1 MNTVH
6 SDDDLD
12 GDDQDDA
19 EDQDP
24 HEEGDDIDNNDVE
37 PMDFD
42 ENALDS
48 DDCHSDGNDDGGDGD
63 FAIYDFNE
71 DVMICPSE
79 ARHVH
84 HEGPIDGAPFE
95 VLSTEQGVRHDH
107 TIPTVATGTV
117 ESDVGASQ
125 PLNDSCRSSER
136 HAGDDAPHIDEPMIA
151 LHDTAP
157 TTVHIETANAS
168 PESNHPIQIEALH
181 VPEPRT
187 APTPTTLGSASTSE
201 LHSHA
206 QSQHRPLTQSIASSS
221 PLVVPLK
228 LRVDATLV
236 ATRNQ
241 LRSVG
246 REARRRPPVA
256 STSIPIP
263 RGQFT
268 GRGEVGVE
276 ALSRRTSVRGTGTR
290 GLGLGGGSRARD
302 ANTIYDAGTSQNES
316 QSVLC
321 GNAPNES
328 TTNQVRSSCG
338 SMGAGQRIT
347 RGMKRRKRH
356 QGMALRFT
364 VEDYDESEGRPHLDE
379 NGICDAEG
387 SCRTK
392 KLVVTRAENLRL
404 RSVSLQTDDDLS
416 TEDSKEDPRCVEAND
431 PTVQIRR

>member
-1 MNTVH
+1 
-6 SDDDLD
+6 
-12 GDDQDDA
+12 
-19 EDQDP
+19 
-24 HEEGDDIDNNDVE
+24 
-37 PMDFD
+37 
-42 ENALDS
+42 
-48 DDCHSDGNDDGGDGD
+48 
-63 FAIYDFNE
+63 
-71 DVMICPSE
+71 
-79 ARHVH
+79 
-84 HEGPIDGAPFE
+84 
-95 VLSTEQGVRHDH
+95 
-107 TIPTVATGTV
+107 
-117 ESDVGASQ
+117 
-125 PLNDSCRSSER
+125 
-136 HAGDDAPHIDEPMIA
+136 MIA
-151 LHDTAP
+151 LYDTVP

-168 PESNHPIQIEALH
+168 PESNHPIQIQALY

-206 QSQHRPLTQSIASSS
+206 QSQHRPLTRSIASSS
-221 PLVVPLK
+221 PLVVPRK
-228 LRVDATLV
+228 LRVGATLV
-236 ATRNQ
+236 AIRNQ

-302 ANTIYDAGTSQNES
+302 ANTIYDAGTSQNKS
-316 QSVLC
+316 QSVPC

-328 TTNQVRSSCG
+328 TTNQVRSSRG
-338 SMGAGQRIT
+338 NMGAGQRIT

-364 VEDYDESEGRPHLDE
+364 AEDYDESEGRPHLDE
-379 NGICDAEG
+379 NGIRDAEG
-387 SCRTK
+387 SRRTK

-404 RSVSLQTDDDLS
+404 RSVSPQTDDDLS
-416 TEDSKEDPRCVEAND
+416 TKDSEEDPRCVEAND
-431 PTVQIRR
+431 PTIRIRR